1 MIVLWQKHQQAPGKA
16 DLGRQACALGANRVL
31 DDLHHQRLSLKYLF
45 FNRHLRL
52 AFSGEHGGLAA
63 ILALPHIGHM
73 QERRALQTDVDEGRL
88 HARQHARNLPQ
99 IHIAHQAALERAFE
113 VQLLHGA
120 MLHHGNA
127 GFLGRPV
134 DQDVLLHEGVNL
146 VLGVKR
152 RSPLRAAI
160 VRSRTGADP

>member
-88 HARQHARNLPQ
+88 HARQHARNFPRYTLPTK
-99 IHIAHQAALERAFE
+99 
-113 VQLLHGA
+113 
-120 MLHHGNA
+120 
-127 GFLGRPV
+127 P
-134 DQDVLLHEGVNL
+134 
-146 VLGVKR
+146 
-152 RSPLRAAI
+152 RSS
-160 VRSRTGADP
+160 VRSRCNSCTAPCSTTATRVSWGDQLIRMSCCMRG